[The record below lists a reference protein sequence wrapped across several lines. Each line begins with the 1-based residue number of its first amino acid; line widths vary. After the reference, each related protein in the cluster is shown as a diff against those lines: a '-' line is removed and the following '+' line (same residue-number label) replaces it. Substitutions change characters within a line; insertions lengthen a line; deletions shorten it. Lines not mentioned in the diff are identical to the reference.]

1 MKQEERLLAY
11 LEEYKT
17 ITAMEAYNEL
27 GIFRLASRIF
37 NLKRQGCAISSKL
50 VSVINRYGESCHV
63 SEYKLE
69 GRDNADK

>member
-11 LEEYKT
+11 LQEHKT
-17 ITAMEAYNEL
+17 ITAMEALNQL

-37 NLKRQGCAISSKL
+37 NLKRQGYAISSKL
-50 VSVINRYGESCHV
+50 VPVMNRYGESCHI

-69 GRDNADK
+69 GIDNANK

>member
-11 LEEYKT
+11 LEEHKT
-17 ITAMEAYNEL
+17 ITAMEALNQL

-37 NLKRQGCAISSKL
+37 NLKRQGYAISSKL
-50 VSVINRYGESCHV
+50 VPVMNRYGESCHI